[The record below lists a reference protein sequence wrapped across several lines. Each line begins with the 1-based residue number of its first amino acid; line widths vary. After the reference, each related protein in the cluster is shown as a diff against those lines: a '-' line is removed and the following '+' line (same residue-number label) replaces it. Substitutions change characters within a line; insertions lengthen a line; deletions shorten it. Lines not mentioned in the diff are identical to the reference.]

1 MYSTY
6 TEDDF
11 SVIWDTY
18 QYVQQK
24 DDWWFRKDFGK
35 ENVTSASPNHS
46 TTYATVQGMWAKQ
59 VCLQFCHSWSLRCSI
74 TRTLLSSECEV
85 DTAVPSLRNHNDRK
99 IFSSGLTSSKWI
111 CTVL

>member
-35 ENVTSASPNHS
+35 DNVSSANPNHS

-59 VCLQFCHSWSLRCSI
+59 VQL
-74 TRTLLSSECEV
+74 
-85 DTAVPSLRNHNDRK
+85 
-99 IFSSGLTSSKWI
+99 
-111 CTVL
+111 